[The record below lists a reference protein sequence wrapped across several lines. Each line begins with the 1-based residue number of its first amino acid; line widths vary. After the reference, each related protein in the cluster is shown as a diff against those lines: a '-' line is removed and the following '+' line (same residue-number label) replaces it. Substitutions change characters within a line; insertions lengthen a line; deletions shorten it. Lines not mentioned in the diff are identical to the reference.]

1 MNKET
6 ILSHL
11 PDHPWSRNLQ
21 VFEEVES
28 TNTLLKALGRE
39 DAPEGT
45 VLIAD
50 RQSGGR
56 GRLGRTFLSPGGVGI
71 YFSVLL
77 RPNCP
82 PAQLMHLTCAAAV
95 AMCDAVQTVS
105 GIRPQVKWINDLVL
119 GNKKLGGILTELNF
133 DTATGNVDFAVIGVG
148 INCLQKKTDFDPAI
162 REMATSLQM
171 ASEQTI
177 DRNLLAAE
185 MIKAMYTLSQK
196 LDSHKEALMAQYK
209 ADCLTIGKEIQVIR
223 NDQIRPARALDLDNE
238 GALIV
243 QYQDDG
249 TVSPVASGEV
259 SVRGM
264 YGYV

>member
-11 PDHPWSRNLQ
+11 TDHPWSRTLQ

-39 DAPEGT
+39 GAPNGT

-50 RQSGGR
+50 RQSSGR

-133 DTATGNVDFAVIGVG
+133 DSATGNVDFAVIGVG
-148 INCLQKKTDFDPAI
+148 INCLQNEADFTPAI
-162 REMATSLQM
+162 RDMATSLQM
-171 ASEQTI
+171 FTGKPI

-185 MIKAMYTLSQK
+185 MIRSMYTLSQQLHTAK
-196 LDSHKEALMAQYK
+196 DSLMAQYK
-209 ADCLTIGKEIQVIR
+209 TDCLTIGKEIQVIR
-223 NDQIRPARALDLDNE
+223 GENIRNAIALDLDNE

>member
-1 MNKET
+1 MNTEQ

-11 PDHPWSRNLQ
+11 PQHPWSPCLQ
-21 VFEEVES
+21 VFDETDS
-28 TNTLLKALGRE
+28 TNTLLKVMGRQG
-39 DAPEGT
+39 APEGT

-50 RQSGGR
+50 RQTGGR

-82 PAQLMHLTCAAAV
+82 PARLMHLTCAAAV
-95 AMCDAVQTVS
+95 AMCDAVEKVS
-105 GIRPQVKWINDLVL
+105 GTRPQAKWINDLVL
-119 GNKKLGGILTELNF
+119 KNKKLGGILTELNF
-133 DTATGNVDFAVIGVG
+133 DTTTGNVDFAVIGVG
-148 INCLQKKTDFDPAI
+148 INCLQAESDFDPAI
-162 REMATSLQM
+162 RDIATSLRM
-171 ASEQTI
+171 ATCHNI

-185 MIKAMYTLSQK
+185 MIKSMYLLSQTLQTGK
-196 LDSHKEALMAQYK
+196 DEIMTQYK
-209 ADCLTIGKEIQVIR
+209 KDCLTLGKEIQVIR
-223 NDQIRPARALDLDNE
+223 GDEIRTAVALDLDEE

-243 QYQDDG
+243 QYHDDG
-249 TVSPVASGEV
+249 TISPVSSGEV